1 MRLEGKV
8 AIITGA
14 GRNIGE
20 AVGHLFA
27 EEGARVALVDV
38 RFAAV
43 EEVSHAINAKHPGA
57 AVALQCDVSSALQV
71 EKMVSDTVSSFG
83 RIDIL
88 VNNAAIT
95 DHTPVLD
102 LPEEEWD
109 QILGVT
115 LKSVFLTCKYAGRQL
130 REQGQ
135 GGKIINVA
143 STSGHR
149 GRADATAYSAAKG
162 GLLNLTRSLAIQ
174 FAEFGVRVNSLT
186 PNRIGSPVGK
196 EEVPAEGRGITNLVG
211 RPGVPMDI
219 ANAALFLAS
228 NESHFIAAADILVD
242 GGSLAGALQTPF
254 SPKQ

>member
-8 AIITGA
+8 AIVTGA

-27 EEGARVALVDV
+27 DEGAKVALIDV
-38 RFAAV
+38 RLDAV
-43 EEVSHAINAKHPGA
+43 EKVANAINENHSGA
-57 AVALQCDVSSALQV
+57 AIALQCDVSSSPEVQS
-71 EKMVSDTVSSFG
+71 MVLSTVAAFG
-83 RIDIL
+83 KIDIL

-95 DHTPVLD
+95 DHTPALD

-109 QILGVT
+109 QILAVT

-130 REQGQ
+130 REQGH

-174 FAEFGVRVNSLT
+174 FAEFGVMVNSLT

-196 EEVPAEGRGITNLVG
+196 EEVPSEGRGITNLVG
-211 RPGVPMDI
+211 RPGVPLDI

-228 NESHFIAAADILVD
+228 DEANFIAAADILVD

-254 SPKQ
+254 SPK

>member
-27 EEGARVALVDV
+27 DEGAKVALIDIRLDAVDKV
-38 RFAAV
+38 AA
-43 EEVSHAINAKHPGA
+43 AINERHKGA
-57 AVALQCDVSSALQV
+57 AIAIQCDVSSASEVQD
-71 EKMVSDTVSSFG
+71 MVSTTVASFG
-83 RIDIL
+83 GIDIL

-95 DHTPVLD
+95 DHTPALD

-109 QILGVT
+109 RILAVT
-115 LKSVFLTCKYAGRQL
+115 LKSVFLTCKYVGHCLRDQGR
-130 REQGQ
+130 
-135 GGKIINVA
+135 GGKIINIA

-196 EEVPAEGRGITNLVG
+196 EEVPSEGRGITNLVG
-211 RPGVPMDI
+211 RPGVPLDI
-219 ANAALFLAS
+219 ANAAIFLAS
-228 NESHFIAAADILVD
+228 DEADFIAAADILVD

-254 SPKQ
+254 SPK

>member
-43 EEVSHAINAKHPGA
+43 EEVSHAINGIHPGA

-228 NESHFIAAADILVD
+228 NESDFIAAADILVD